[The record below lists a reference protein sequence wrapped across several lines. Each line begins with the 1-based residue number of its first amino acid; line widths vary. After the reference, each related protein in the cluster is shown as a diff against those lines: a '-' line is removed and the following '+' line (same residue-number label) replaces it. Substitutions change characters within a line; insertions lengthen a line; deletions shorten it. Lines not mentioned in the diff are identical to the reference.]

1 MAVAYDQLLSIPS
14 NNDNIIIGLGLQQYS
29 DAALAV
35 DYARVVS
42 TLYYKLTVFVQRLTS
57 EDTEALLQRDKL

>member
-1 MAVAYDQLLSIPS
+1 MKISGA
-14 NNDNIIIGLGLQQYS
+14 LQTLRES
-29 DAALAV
+29 RRTDCDLI
-35 DYARVVS
+35 RVVS